1 MRKVMIVLVV
11 LGWCVVGWAQ
21 DTRFY
26 TPPIISVP
34 RVASGPRL
42 DGIIEPNEWAGAA
55 TLSPFVLV
63 GGRALPSY
71 PTTVF
76 VMYDSH
82 SLYIAAIMGDP
93 KVATLKAD
101 VVERDGPV
109 WEDDSLQLFFDT
121 DDERK
126 TYIHLAVNAL
136 ETQYDALMKD
146 KSADYRWNAEVATL
160 ADGWAVEMELPF
172 ANDTPP
178 ATGISWGLSV
188 ARHVAA
194 DGEVSAWDRKLK
206 EFHELANFGSM
217 VFSDRPVL
225 AQLGQVGGLWLGD
238 NAAQIVTRNVSGQ
251 GLSGK
256 INTRVMGRDKYGHF
270 TGFTKFNLGAG
281 ARETVNAPYSVYQD
295 GFATVTFSMTDE
307 NGNTTWRSAPYPI
320 MTPEVAPTIARVEKA
335 LAAAT
340 RSWAALPAGETK
352 ASLQPNLDNLNIQ
365 WRYLV
370 AQYRDRAKLTRAEL
384 ETLAQFADRLR
395 TEAEMLQDQMKT
407 ATLTGAVPGFGLAGT
422 PSTEHVF
429 PEGIATEPGE
439 APVLDACRNE
449 TETMQVVVLPFR

>member
-1 MRKVMIVLVV
+1 MRNMMIILVM

-26 TPPIISVP
+26 TPPIVSVP

-42 DGIIEPNEWAGAA
+42 DGIIEPDEWAGAA

-71 PTTVF
+71 PTSVF

-82 SLYIAAIMGDP
+82 NLYIAAIMGDP
-93 KVATLKAD
+93 KVANLKAD

-121 DDERK
+121 DDQRK

-172 ANDTPP
+172 ANDMPP
-178 ATGISWGLSV
+178 AAGVSWGLSV

-194 DGEVSAWDRKLK
+194 DGEISAWDRKLK

-217 VFSDRPVL
+217 VFADKPAL
-225 AQLGQVGGLWLGD
+225 AQLGQVGALWLGD
-238 NAAQIVTRNVSGQ
+238 NSAQVVTRNVSGR
-251 GLSGK
+251 GLAGK

-270 TGFTKFNLGAG
+270 AGFTKFNLGAG
-281 ARETVNAPYSVYQD
+281 ARETVSVPYSVYQD
-295 GFATVTFSMTDE
+295 GFGTVTFSVTDE
-307 NGNTTWRSAPYPI
+307 TGKTTWRSAPYPI
-320 MTPEVAPTIARVEKA
+320 MTPEVSPTIATVEKA

-340 RSWAALPAGETK
+340 RSWAALGDGEAKT
-352 ASLQPNLDNLNIQ
+352 ALQLDLDNLTTQ

-370 AQYRDRAKLTRAEL
+370 SQYRDRTKLTRAEL
-384 ETLAQFADRLR
+384 EALAQFADRLR
-395 TEAEMLQDQMKT
+395 TKAEMLQDRMKT
-407 ATLTGAVPGFGLAGT
+407 AKLTGTLPSFGLAGAPAT
-422 PSTEHVF
+422 THVF
-429 PEGIATEPGE
+429 PEGVAAEPGE

-449 TETMQVVVLPFR
+449 TEALQVVVLPFR